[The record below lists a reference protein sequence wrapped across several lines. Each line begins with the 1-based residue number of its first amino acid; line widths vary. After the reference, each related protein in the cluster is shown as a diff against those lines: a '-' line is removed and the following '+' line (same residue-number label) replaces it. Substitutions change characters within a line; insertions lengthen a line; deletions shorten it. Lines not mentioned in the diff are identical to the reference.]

1 MGLEVRVDPLR
12 VPSTKYKEPR
22 NRETLKF
29 GSGMR
34 LEKSPVLSNGGIP
47 NKKSAKPKSVR
58 VGRFFGFEEM
68 RIATKGL
75 SKFDS

>member
-1 MGLEVRVDPLR
+1 MNPEVGVIFQ
-12 VPSTKYKEPR
+12 VAR
-22 NRETLKF
+22 NR
-29 GSGMR
+29 
-34 LEKSPVLSNGGIP
+34 I
-47 NKKSAKPKSVR
+47 KPKSVR